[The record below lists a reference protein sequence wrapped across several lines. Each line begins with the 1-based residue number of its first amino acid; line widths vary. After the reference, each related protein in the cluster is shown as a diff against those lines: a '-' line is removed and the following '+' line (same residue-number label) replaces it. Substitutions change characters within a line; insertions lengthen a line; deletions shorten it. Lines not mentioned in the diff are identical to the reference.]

1 MVMKD
6 SQAYLVEQAW
16 KHGMKENV
24 FLNHSVNEA
33 LA

>member
-1 MVMKD
+1 MKD

-24 FLNHSVNEA
+24 FLNHFVNEA